1 MLQSVQ
7 LKSILIC
14 TISIFKSKYHSAMFV
29 YNYFKGSGGGGYL
42 SLDTV
47 AEPPRL
53 VSKLH

>member
-7 LKSILIC
+7 LLIC

-29 YNYFKGSGGGGYL
+29 YNYFKTSGGGGYL

>member
-14 TISIFKSKYHSAMFV
+14 TISIFKSRYHSAMFV
-29 YNYFKGSGGGGYL
+29 YNYFKAGGGGYL